1 MTPPVYNCSNGVP
14 NECTGFEPVP
24 CCDLGQ
30 KGLSTGAIVGIA
42 IGSVIG
48 GIIIATI
55 VVLIIVGV
63 ACVLKKSSKKGKKV
77 LSYVMVS
84 LFSLYYYP

>member
-30 KGLSTGAIVGIA
+30 KGKGCDAIMCILIASTLGLSTGAIVGIA

-48 GIIIATI
+48 GIIIAA
-55 VVLIIVGV
+55 IIV
-63 ACVLKKSSKKGKKV
+63 L
-77 LSYVMVS
+77 
-84 LFSLYYYP
+84 